1 MLELV
6 RHAEGEIDLSKVKGI
21 AYLKKDTGKVSFT
34 PSRKTIENLDDIP
47 FPSREFFDNGSYKNY
62 YAKRFGYTTT
72 SLITSRGCPFNCDFC
87 SRPIFGNDYRARTAT
102 NIVDEVETIRD
113 LGYDRAWFADDCFTL
128 NRNRL
133 MNICDEL
140 THRHMKIGWEC
151 LSRVDT
157 VDSAVAAKMKQAGC
171 IRVYFGI
178 ESGNDS
184 ILTLMNKQVTV
195 KQAAEAVHI
204 FRKANMEVGAFFILG
219 YPGENEKTILD
230 TVKFASSLPLNYLS
244 FTLPYP
250 IPGTPLFERV
260 KDEMTLNEWEEPK
273 TSTLVKHKLLFR
285 SSFSE
290 TKLKAAIL
298 KGMTQHKLRKYL
310 GNRVYRLAGTPFE
323 RTTDVLYKLLR

>member
-1 MLELV
+1 
-6 RHAEGEIDLSKVKGI
+6 
-21 AYLKKDTGKVSFT
+21 
-34 PSRKTIENLDDIP
+34 
-47 FPSREFFDNGSYKNY
+47 
-62 YAKRFGYTTT
+62 
-72 SLITSRGCPFNCDFC
+72 
-87 SRPIFGNDYRARTAT
+87 
-102 NIVDEVETIRD
+102 
-113 LGYDRAWFADDCFTL
+113 
-128 NRNRL
+128 
-133 MNICDEL
+133 
-140 THRHMKIGWEC
+140 
-151 LSRVDT
+151 
-157 VDSAVAAKMKQAGC
+157 
-171 IRVYFGI
+171 
-178 ESGNDS
+178 
-184 ILTLMNKQVTV
+184 MNKQVTV

-310 GNRVYRLAGTPFE
+310 GNRVYRLAGAPFE